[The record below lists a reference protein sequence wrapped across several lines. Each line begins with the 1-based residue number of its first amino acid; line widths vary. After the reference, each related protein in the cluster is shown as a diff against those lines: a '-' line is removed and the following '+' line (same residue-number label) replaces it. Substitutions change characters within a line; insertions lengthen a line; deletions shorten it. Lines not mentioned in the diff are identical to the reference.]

1 MIAPERRGQAAAT
14 AVLIVDDEEDIREL
28 LELSLLRMG
37 LGADTVGSLAEAR
50 ERIERVRYRL
60 CLTDMRLPDGDG
72 LELVEFIQH
81 QQPAL
86 PVAVITA
93 YGSIETAIRALKL
106 GAFDFVTKPIE
117 LQVLRG
123 LVLHA
128 LRLPGQV
135 AASGAAG
142 EGDAAVWRDLVGHT
156 PAMVQLRGQIEKLAR
171 NQAPVF
177 IYGESGTGKEV
188 IARLI
193 HRLGVR
199 AAGPFVPVN
208 CGAIPPEL
216 MESEFFGYLKG
227 SFSGAVADKDGLFQA
242 ASGGT
247 LFLDEVA
254 DLPLSMQV
262 KLLRAIQERA
272 VRPVGGQN
280 EDPIDVR
287 ILSASHRDLA
297 QLVAENRFRQDLYFR
312 INVIAL
318 HVPPL
323 RARLEDIPELAA
335 HVLAR
340 LAERDGGPV
349 RALSPEAL
357 AALAQYAFPGNV
369 RELENL
375 LERACALCEGEAIAA
390 DDLGLS
396 RATISNLP
404 LMPAPAEAGEA
415 AVREV
420 EVKETAARAGEAD
433 EGEVAEGEASESE
446 AKNGLA
452 EASGD
457 ERALILRTLD
467 ETRWNRSAAA
477 RKLGMTLRQLRYRL
491 QKWGME

>member
-1 MIAPERRGQAAAT
+1 MSHPERRSQVAAND
-14 AVLIVDDEEDIREL
+14 VLIVDDEEDIREL

-37 LGADTVGSLAEAR
+37 LGADAAGSIAEAR
-50 ERIERVRYRL
+50 TLIDNGRYRL

-72 LELVEFIQH
+72 LALVKYIQRH
-81 QQPAL
+81 RPNL

-117 LQVLRG
+117 LQTLRG
-123 LVLHA
+123 LVQNA
-128 LRLPGQV
+128 LNLQTNTAAFGAV
-135 AASGAAG
+135 SGETGASGRG
-142 EGDAAVWRDLVGHT
+142 LIGHS
-156 PAMVQLRGQIEKLAR
+156 PVMVQLRGQIEKFAR

-177 IYGESGTGKEV
+177 IHGESGAGKEV

-193 HRLGVR
+193 HQLGAR

-208 CGAIPPEL
+208 CGAIPLEL

-227 SFSGAVADKDGLFQA
+227 SFSGAIADKDGLFQA

-272 VRPVGGQN
+272 VRSVGAQA
-280 EDPIDVR
+280 EQAVDVR
-287 ILSASHRDLA
+287 ILSASHRDLG

-318 HVPPL
+318 RAPPL
-323 RARLEDIPELAA
+323 RERLEDIPELAA

-349 RALSPEAL
+349 RVLSQPALEGLQKHS
-357 AALAQYAFPGNV
+357 FPGNV

-375 LERACALCEGEAIAA
+375 LERACAVCDNDEIGV
-390 DDLGLS
+390 DDLGLDA
-396 RATISNLP
+396 ATTSTLP
-404 LMPAPAEAGEA
+404 FMRQPSPTED
-415 AVREV
+415 EV
-420 EVKETAARAGEAD
+420 TDVSGDTD
-433 EGEVAEGEASESE
+433 EI
-446 AKNGLA
+446 
-452 EASGD
+452 SGD
-457 ERALILRTLD
+457 ERAQVLKTLD

-477 RKLGMTLRQLRYRL
+477 RKLGMSLRQLRYRL
-491 QKWGME
+491 QKWGMDGVGFYPGFIFIERACTSHRLKR